1 MTAEIETKQI
11 RTRVLLGFARILVV
25 ILIAVVVFRIA
36 VPYLFN
42 LHTDLGLFSAVAVG
56 LAGLAALIWLMFDFI
71 TSVRRQGRP

>member
-11 RTRVLLGFARILVV
+11 RTRVLLGFARIIVLVLLAVV
-25 ILIAVVVFRIA
+25 IFRIA

-42 LHTDLGLFSAVAVG
+42 LHTNLGLLSAVAVG
-56 LAGLAALIWLMFDFI
+56 LVGLAALIWLAFDFI